1 MQGEERACNFKTNFS
16 KIKLTA
22 HKPNP
27 FPWQREKIWN
37 SPFPPPYCTIINLLQ
52 SSKLWKKEKK
62 EKILW
67 RHRATTPCK
76 ISFRTSDL
84 PSFSLLSSYKM
95 AKRKLRT
102 PKQSMM
108 GRGGRPI
115 RTKGKVNATGN
126 VTLSRNRA
134 TSPLAIASELE
145 QQPRRGRKG
154 IADRSKDRPSRIR
167 IYPLACLLVSLS
179 SNVALREGVEKLGG
193 GQSPLRIWGNVP
205 RLRIQFQ

>member
-1 MQGEERACNFKTNFS
+1 
-16 KIKLTA
+16 
-22 HKPNP
+22 
-27 FPWQREKIWN
+27 
-37 SPFPPPYCTIINLLQ
+37 
-52 SSKLWKKEKK
+52 
-62 EKILW
+62 
-67 RHRATTPCK
+67 
-76 ISFRTSDL
+76 
-84 PSFSLLSSYKM
+84 M